1 MNIKQAEQ
9 LLIGLVLRY
18 GKQAATLVIPT
29 ITPSKFIFGE
39 EGFGEDHA
47 RIWTALSREFLQN
60 RAVPTIAGANYKP
73 DYLQALV
80 AALEK
85 EHGVYEFDPNF
96 VLSIAELVFKAG
108 TIYHISKS
116 AADIAAVTK
125 SEAVFQTHVS
135 TIASLNEWLAD
146 IIERFQIETSEKSGY
161 RSVAELVPTVLEEW
175 ERQFAGEQLVLLP
188 CGLPSFLSAQLFPRG
203 QLAVLHG
210 MTGTGKSALLLTIL
224 LGTAIGLKVNAITG
238 CVAVN
243 SMEMSYKDLI
253 ARAASLLAGIDYT
266 RLIGGKTPLSEQ
278 EFEKLTDWA
287 DFVSTL
293 PLLIDD
299 SNLVTTDVLR
309 YQALSL
315 HAGEHGPLLQLGT
328 DYSELFT
335 DDIENKE
342 QRIEKVARNHFA
354 IARMLDASVI
364 MISQS
369 TYGSTNK
376 YHIAGLNGLRW
387 SRGASMAANVIIE
400 LVNYPAMSANGL
412 DFKTPEEMDE
422 YHAWVQIQ
430 KYRGGQTGQFPLKWE
445 GTYTRFF
452 DPALFVKE
460 NDSIVYEHLAELPQ
474 AKRLLDKWRYAL

>member
-9 LLIGLVLRY
+9 LLIGAVLRY
-18 GKQAATLVIPT
+18 GKPAATLVIPA
-29 ITPSKFIFGE
+29 ITPTKFIFGE
-39 EGFGEDHA
+39 EGFSEDHA
-47 RIWTALSREFLQN
+47 RIWSALSREFLQTK
-60 RAVPTIAGANYKP
+60 ATPTISAIGYKQ

-80 AALEK
+80 TNLEK
-85 EHGVYEFDPNF
+85 EHGVYAFDPNLI
-96 VLSIAELVFKAG
+96 LSVAELVFKAG
-108 TIYHISKS
+108 TIYRISKS
-116 AADIAAVTK
+116 AADIATVTK
-125 SEAVFQTHVS
+125 SEAVFQTQVES
-135 TIASLNEWLAD
+135 IASLNEWLAD
-146 IIERFQIETSEKSGY
+146 IIEKFQIETSEKTGY
-161 RSVAELVPTVLEEW
+161 RPVSELVPTVLEEW
-175 ERQFAGEQLVLLP
+175 ERQFAGEQLILLP
-188 CGLPSFLSAQLFPRG
+188 CGIPSFLSAQLFPRG

-224 LGTAIGLKVNAITG
+224 LGTAIGLKVNAVQG

-253 ARAASLLAGIDYT
+253 ARGASFLAGIDYT

-287 DFVSTL
+287 EFVSEL
-293 PLLIDD
+293 PLFIDD

-309 YQALSL
+309 YQAFSL
-315 HAGEHGPLLQLGT
+315 NAGEHGPLLQLGT

-369 TYGSTNK
+369 TYSSTNK

-422 YHAWVQIQ
+422 YHAWLQIQ

-452 DPALFVKE
+452 DPALFTKE
-460 NDSIVYEHLAELPQ
+460 NDSVVYDHLMEIPQ